1 MDPGE
6 GESRADVS
14 IRLLAPFWSSLPAT
28 APLFPAPGRAM
39 LMPRLWE
46 ARGGGNRIKLRLAY
60 SSTHAQGPFVWGLR
74 TKCGGSK
81 KERSWVECVPEID
94 PLKPSSCG
102 SRAYSPPPL
111 TVYPSVGPKQK
122 HSSFPHHQLSLLS
135 LPVPHL
141 FTHWFYLSQERRFLL
156 SFFKGPDLFLTSP
169 LLTSLI
175 NSQTLEL
182 ILFANSSSLPV
193 LVDLFSHFPY
203 TQSLL

>member
-1 MDPGE
+1 MDPE

-111 TVYPSVGPKQK
+111 SLSICGPKTEAQL
-122 HSSFPHHQLSLLS
+122 FPTPSAEPFVTPCPPPLYPLVLFEPGETFSPQL
-135 LPVPHL
+135 
-141 FTHWFYLSQERRFLL
+141 F
-156 SFFKGPDLFLTSP
+156 
-169 LLTSLI
+169 
-175 NSQTLEL
+175 
-182 ILFANSSSLPV
+182 
-193 LVDLFSHFPY
+193 
-203 TQSLL
+203 